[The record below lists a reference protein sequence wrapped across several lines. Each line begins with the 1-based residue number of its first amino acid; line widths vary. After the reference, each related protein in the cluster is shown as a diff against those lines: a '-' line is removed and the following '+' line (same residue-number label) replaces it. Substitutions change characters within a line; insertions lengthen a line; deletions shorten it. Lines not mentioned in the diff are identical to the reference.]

1 MVFFFS
7 TSDGLTVYMGRDKFE
22 NEELI
27 KHMWPEDVWFHVDDL
42 SSAHVYLR
50 LPLGKGIDDIPE
62 TALAECCQLVKA
74 NSIEG
79 SKRSSVRIVYT
90 PWQNLKKVDRHDV
103 GTVTFHKMSKCKY
116 VKNVSKDREM
126 LRRINKTKEEPTID
140 LAKAKARRDEEERLR
155 LKAEHKAAAKE
166 RARTEKEER
175 EAAKREADDRAY
187 KSLFKDHDRGAA
199 AAAASS
205 RGKRGGAAAAAAA
218 DDDFFGDEDA
228 PAAAAAGDDSEDEE
242 AAAAA
247 LAGLM

>member
-1 MVFFFS
+1 MRPPARVFGGAKGRPAS
-7 TSDGLTVYMGRDKFE
+7 ATSNPV
-22 NEELI
+22 
-27 KHMWPEDVWFHVDDL
+27 L
-42 SSAHVYLR
+42 SRIPDRACRWSQ
-50 LPLGKGIDDIPE
+50 GKGIDDIPE

-103 GTVTFHKMSKCKY
+103 GTVTFHKMSKCRY

-140 LAKAKARRDEEERLR
+140 LAKAKARRDDEERLR
-155 LKAEHKAAAKE
+155 LKAETKAAAKE
-166 RARTEKEER
+166 RARVEKEER
-175 EAAKREADDRAY
+175 ETAKREADDRAY
-187 KSLFKDHDRGAA
+187 KSLFKEHDRGAA

-205 RGKRGGAAAAAAA
+205 RGKGAAAAG
-218 DDDFFGDEDA
+218 DDDFFGDDDE
-228 PAAAAAGDDSEDEE
+228 PAAAAGDGGDDDSDDEE